1 MSFELDAIVRELRH
15 GALAAALFV
24 AMIAPGSL
32 DAQGAGT
39 VTGTVTTSAAARAPL
54 RVTFDQKVCGSELP
68 DESVLRGPSGALA
81 NAVVTL
87 VGVRARSAAA
97 PTILNEKCRFVPRVQ
112 VARPQALVTTTSTDA
127 VLHTTNAQREDG
139 RLLFNVALPVPGM
152 KISKPAAEAGVVRVS
167 CNTHPWMHG
176 WLVVT
181 DDVPWSRRPTAASRC
196 ATYLLAPTSCGSGT
210 SRSRGRRGKSRC
222 PPARRSRP
230 TSISSSRKNRR
241 GSGSRRVR
249 SGQSCGA
256 EPKLATA
263 AASVSNVSKI
273 SPSRVTSS
281 SSCTRRAG
289 FASFSIPPARATVR
303 LHDTISPMHELST
316 NVSWPRLSTMFFSPV
331 LMSADTFSFSCP
343 VVSSIVIRPGDR
355 ENRDAL
361 DVALVDLKQHGSFLL
376 PGG

>member
-32 DAQGAGT
+32 DAQGSGT
-39 VTGTVTTSAAARAPL
+39 VTGIVTTSAAARAPL
-54 RVTFDQKVCGSELP
+54 RVTFDQRVCGSELP

-87 VGVRARSAAA
+87 VGVKAKSAPA

-139 RLLFNVALPVPGM
+139 RLLFNIALPVPGM

-181 DDVPWSRRPTAASRC
+181 DDVTVVTSADGRFTLRDVPAG
-196 ATYLLAPTSCGSGT
+196 TYELRVWHESLKGAP
-210 SRSRGRRGKSRC
+210 
-222 PPARRSRP
+222 
-230 TSISSSRKNRR
+230 RKITV
-241 GSGSRRVR
+241 S
-249 SGQSCGA
+249 SGQ
-256 EPKLATA
+256 TVA
-263 AASVSNVSKI
+263 AD
-273 SPSRVTSS
+273 
-281 SSCTRRAG
+281 
-289 FASFSIPPARATVR
+289 F
-303 LHDTISPMHELST
+303 
-316 NVSWPRLSTMFFSPV
+316 
-331 LMSADTFSFSCP
+331 
-343 VVSSIVIRPGDR
+343 
-355 ENRDAL
+355 
-361 DVALVDLKQHGSFLL
+361 DLK
-376 PGG
+376 